1 MPVPPPAV
9 KPAVQPASQAGPR
22 AYERW
27 RSSRLGGV
35 TESLEQ
41 TCILD
46 FIGQVEG
53 RRILD
58 LGCGDGLLTWT
69 LADRGAR
76 AVGIDVDRAMLDVA
90 SARPVRSQRQRPR
103 FVEGRIEQ
111 LPFPDG
117 SLDVVVIV
125 TVLCLVADRAG
136 AVREAAR
143 ALRPG
148 GRLVVGD
155 LGRWS
160 AWAARR
166 RAKAWLGSKLCQS
179 AHFSTATGLS
189 HLVERAGLIVEDVRG
204 SVYYPPIGVLAGPLA
219 LLDRCFG
226 SITTVGAAFIVL
238 AARKPATGVSTR
250 TRSS

>member
-1 MPVPPPAV
+1 M
-9 KPAVQPASQAGPR
+9 GP
-22 AYERW
+22 
-27 RSSRLGGV
+27 
-35 TESLEQ
+35 
-41 TCILD
+41 
-46 FIGQVEG
+46 VEG

-58 LGCGDGLLTWT
+58 LGCGEGLLTWT

-90 SARPVRSQRQRPR
+90 SARSAHSQRQRPR

-117 SLDVVVIV
+117 SFDVVVIV
-125 TVLCLVADRAG
+125 AVLCLVADRAG

-143 ALRPG
+143 VLRPG

-166 RAKAWLGSKLCQS
+166 RVKAWLGPRLWRS
-179 AHFSTATGLS
+179 AHFSTVSGLS
-189 HLVERAGLIVEDVRG
+189 RLVEHAGFIVEAVRG
-204 SVYYPPIGVLAGPLA
+204 CVYYPPISALARPMA
-219 LLDRCFG
+219 RLDSWFG
-226 SITTVGAAFIVL
+226 SLTTVGAAFIAL
-238 AARKPATGVSTR
+238 AARKHATDTP
-250 TRSS
+250 TRSESS